1 MLTRTISPTTHQKR
15 KQPQTHHHS
24 CNISR
29 LLAAAV
35 INKGFRE
42 LLLSD
47 PARALSQGFCGE
59 EFPLEHDQ
67 KALIKSI
74 RANSLSDFAKQITSS
89 PEEKRDGSNAEW
101 IPINQP
107 AFALNA
113 K

>member
-1 MLTRTISPTTHQKR
+1 MLTGYPSLTTRNKR

-47 PARALSQGFCGE
+47 PARALSQGFQGE
-59 EFPLEHDQ
+59 EFPLDYDQ
-67 KALIKSI
+67 KALVFSI
-74 RANSLSDFAKQITSS
+74 RAESLSDFALQFTSIR
-89 PEEKRDGSNAEW
+89 EAGAAGCCEAW
-101 IPINQP
+101 IPVNQP
-107 AFALNA
+107 AFVLDA

>member
-1 MLTRTISPTTHQKR
+1 MLTEYPSPTTRNKR

-29 LLAAAV
+29 VLAAAV

-47 PARALSQGFCGE
+47 PARALSQGFQGE
-59 EFPLEHDQ
+59 EFPLDYDQ

-74 RANSLSDFAKQITSS
+74 RAESLSDFALQITSFQETGAAGCS
-89 PEEKRDGSNAEW
+89 TEW
-101 IPINQP
+101 IPVNQP
-107 AFALNA
+107 AFILDA